1 MKYYDSDR
9 IARLREMGNVFIH
22 PRETWSKKVCER
34 AVKYAPANVF
44 DERPP
49 KGLINDYNS
58 PYNAPGHS
66 ICTPYVTA
74 DGIRHRTQ
82 YTPVPIIPKGFGF
95 DELSS
100 WGTRIIK
107 L

>member
-9 IARLREMGNVFIH
+9 IARLRTMGDVFIH
-22 PRETWSKKVCER
+22 PRETWSKSRCEK
-34 AVKYAPANVF
+34 AVKYAPANAF
-44 DERPP
+44 GDRPP
-49 KGLINDYNS
+49 KGLINDYAS
-58 PYNAPGHS
+58 PDNAPGHNLRVLY
-66 ICTPYVTA
+66 IGD
-74 DGIRHRTQ
+74 DGTVYRAQ
-82 YTPVPIIPKGFGF
+82 YTPVPITPKGFGF